1 MHTPL
6 KSAPF
11 RRLSRGQILPALL
24 LALSGCGGGGNESGD
39 PAVLRV
45 EPAEFTIS
53 GAPSQCAV
61 GTGPDIHVWGGQP
74 PYKLT
79 NSVPTAM
86 GLSTSRLNN
95 SGDGFTITFFGT
107 CLANMPIAIE
117 DDMGR
122 IVTVRVTNTL
132 GT

>member
-1 MHTPL
+1 MKPT
-6 KSAPF
+6 SN
-11 RRLSRGQILPALL
+11 RRLRWRLLSPALL
-24 LALSGCGGGGNESGD
+24 LVLSACGGGGNESGE

-53 GAPSQCAV
+53 GGPDQCAV

-86 GLSTSRLNN
+86 TLSTSRLAN
-95 SGDGFTITFFGT
+95 SGDGFTVTFFGS
-107 CLANMPIAIE
+107 CLVNMPITIE

-122 IVTVRVTNTL
+122 IITVRVTNAP
-132 GT
+132 GD